1 MQDKHSTCGIR
12 DGKKGLLKRQCKGGL
27 IRLGDQTKG
36 GAGEGDAR
44 MKSGDFFIWGYRLE
58 YNDSH
63 WNGEYRRK

>member
-1 MQDKHSTCGIR
+1 M
-12 DGKKGLLKRQCKGGL
+12 KRQCKGGL